1 MELSSHLSN
10 RMIVTLIAILCALLV
25 TAACMQQG
33 GPAQNAA
40 PAQTTPVLIPATPA
54 EPATTETQTTIPV
67 YTPTVAAGTSP
78 GQAVPSPQPATSYL
92 TYTNPVYSF
101 SINYPSDWQMND
113 APVANPSD
121 PASPPGFESKID
133 VVEFY
138 SPGITRC
145 IEARC
150 VNVRTE
156 MHVEV
161 DPTPS
166 TTKLDQYYTKDVAW
180 IATNYPIEVT
190 APYARVELSGQLA
203 DRLGYHLTTDTTD
216 IRVLRAYTIINN
228 TAFVL
233 IFHAHKPYSG
243 EVDQYEEYFNTA
255 EDMFNSF
262 QVQGGSIPNI

>member
-1 MELSSHLSN
+1 M
-10 RMIVTLIAILCALLV
+10 MVTLIAILCAMVL
-25 TAACMQQG
+25 TAACTQQSG
-33 GPAQNAA
+33 SAQNAA
-40 PAQTTPVLIPATPA
+40 PAQSTPVLTPATPA
-54 EPATTETQTTIPV
+54 VPATTEIQTTVPAN
-67 YTPTVAAGTSP
+67 TATVAVGTSP

-92 TYTNPVYSF
+92 TYTNPAYSF

-145 IEARC
+145 TESGC
-150 VNVRTE
+150 VNVRSE

-166 TTKLDQYYTKDVAW
+166 TKKLDQYYNKDVAW

-190 APYARVELSGQLA
+190 APYARVELSGQLG
-203 DRLGYHLTTDTTD
+203 DRLGYDLTTDTAD
-216 IRVLRAYTIINN
+216 IKVLRAYTIINN

-233 IFHAHKPYSG
+233 IFHAHKPYTG
-243 EVDQYEEYFNTA
+243 EVDQYQEYFNTA

-262 QVQGGSIPNI
+262 QVQGGSIPNL